1 MVAFEKERITKRK
14 QSAEAVE
21 NSRFDTED
29 LELV

>member
-14 QSAEAVE
+14 HAAEAVE
-21 NSRFDTED
+21 KSEFDNED